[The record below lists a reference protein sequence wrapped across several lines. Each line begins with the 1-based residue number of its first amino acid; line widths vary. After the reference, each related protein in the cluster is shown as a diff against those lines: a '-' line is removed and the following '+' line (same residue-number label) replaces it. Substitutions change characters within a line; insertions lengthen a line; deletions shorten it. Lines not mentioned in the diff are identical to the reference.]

1 MNYEKKLTEL
11 GFKLDGLKDQ
21 KTKCP
26 KCQPPHNPRDFP
38 VSMTFTDKMVLW
50 NCHHCGYKGGI
61 PLSETYKPLNIETK
75 SLEPVFQDKKYYT
88 TEMYKF
94 FSERGLS
101 KQTVDFFQVYIKQNG
116 YLAFPFYDEH
126 NEIKNI
132 KYRAMKEKRFAQTK
146 NGERYLYNYPNV
158 KESNTVIFVEGEM
171 DVLALKEV
179 GFENATTLP
188 DGAPNQTKF
197 SEDDKRFK
205 CLENCPIEATK
216 IILFTDSDQAGQNLH
231 DELLH
236 RFGKDI
242 CWYVEKPSDCKDAN
256 EVLLKHGSKVLRNI
270 IDNAIPYPIEG
281 VYTANQYN
289 GSVLDLYNGN
299 YVKPIEV
306 GFPNLD
312 RIYKIMK
319 GTFHCITGIPN
330 HGKSYFMDLILIEI
344 AKKYGWKY
352 AIFSPEHSTS
362 MHIRRLAQMFIEKPF
377 DEGERHRMSPDELR
391 DAISWI
397 NEHFYFIESKESVP
411 DIDYLLEASKK
422 AVRKYGCNG
431 IIIDPYNEVS
441 ANRKGNAREDEHI
454 RDFISKCKRFAR
466 LHDVVMWI
474 VAHPTKLPKNNEG
487 SYSPPTSYDISGAS
501 HWSNQSDVIIT
512 VHRDFET
519 DVTTVYTRK
528 IREQDLYGQIGTAQ
542 FQYDKRRKTFVEY
555 SNEPDWSVPHWT
567 ED

>member
-1 MNYEKKLTEL
+1 M
-11 GFKLDGLKDQ
+11 
-21 KTKCP
+21 
-26 KCQPPHNPRDFP
+26 
-38 VSMTFTDKMVLW
+38 
-50 NCHHCGYKGGI
+50 
-61 PLSETYKPLNIETK
+61 
-75 SLEPVFQDKKYYT
+75 
-88 TEMYKF
+88 
-94 FSERGLS
+94 
-101 KQTVDFFQVYIKQNG
+101 
-116 YLAFPFYDEH
+116 
-126 NEIKNI
+126 
-132 KYRAMKEKRFAQTK
+132 
-146 NGERYLYNYPNV
+146 
-158 KESNTVIFVEGEM
+158 
-171 DVLALKEV
+171 
-179 GFENATTLP
+179 
-188 DGAPNQTKF
+188 
-197 SEDDKRFK
+197 
-205 CLENCPIEATK
+205 
-216 IILFTDSDQAGQNLH
+216 
-231 DELLH
+231 
-236 RFGKDI
+236 
-242 CWYVEKPSDCKDAN
+242 
-256 EVLLKHGSKVLRNI
+256 KHGSKVLRNI
-270 IDNAIPYPIEG
+270 VENAIPYPIEG

-330 HGKSYFMDLILIEI
+330 HGKSYFMDLILIQL
-344 AKKYGWKY
+344 AKKYNWKY
-352 AIFSPEHSTS
+352 AIFSPEHSTA

-377 DEGERHRMSPDELR
+377 DEGEKQRMTPDELR

-422 AVRKYGCNG
+422 AVRKYGCHG

-441 ANRKGNAREDEHI
+441 ATRKGNAREDEHI

-512 VHRDFET
+512 VHRDFDT

-528 IREQDLYGQIGTAQ
+528 IREQDLYGQIGTAE
-542 FQYDKRRKTFVEY
+542 FLYDKKKKTFVEY
-555 SNEPDWSVPHWT
+555 KNEPDWQIPHWT